1 MNKSNM
7 KKEYSLAYYGRIYN
21 PPNWFYN
28 PASVINRIYYI
39 VSGTAYYMDNI
50 PLKPGYLYIFNASP
64 EFRVSQS
71 EDDPVDHVY
80 FDFFTYRELI
90 SSCLLYTSAYPFVRE
105 TFLHMKTKTPC
116 TVSVLPHIL
125 YQMQEKTFLNLK
137 VR

>member
-28 PASVINRIYYI
+28 PAYVINRIYYI

-90 SSCLLYTSAYPFVRE
+90 SSDYMRD
-105 TFLHMKTKTPC
+105 
-116 TVSVLPHIL
+116 
-125 YQMQEKTFLNLK
+125 
-137 VR
+137 